1 MQVKHKLEST
11 NNAEIERRLNGK
23 KKVVMI
29 ENEVVSKLRGVE
41 MSEIEKAIKGVR
53 VIKDLWLKSKIAE
66 IKQRRLERLEEHS
79 GKDEK

>member
-1 MQVKHKLEST
+1 MQVKHKLES
-11 NNAEIERRLNGK
+11 K

-41 MSEIEKAIKGVR
+41 MTELGLAIEGAKDIKDTWLKGKISEIKG
-53 VIKDLWLKSKIAE
+53 
-66 IKQRRLERLEEHS
+66 RRLKRFKEHS

>member
-1 MQVKHKLEST
+1 MQVKHKLES
-11 NNAEIERRLNGK
+11 K

-41 MSEIEKAIKGVR
+41 MTELGLAIDGAKN
-53 VIKDLWLKSKIAE
+53 IKDTWLIGKIAE
-66 IKQRRLERLEEHS
+66 IKKRRLKRFEEHS

>member
-1 MQVKHKLEST
+1 MQVKHKLESKK
-11 NNAEIERRLNGK
+11 K

-41 MSEIEKAIKGVR
+41 MAEIERAIEGARDIEDTWLKGKISEIKG
-53 VIKDLWLKSKIAE
+53 
-66 IKQRRLERLEEHS
+66 RRLKRFKEHS

>member
-1 MQVKHKLEST
+1 MQVKHKLESKK
-11 NNAEIERRLNGK
+11 K

-41 MSEIEKAIKGVR
+41 MAEIERAIEGVSDIKDTWLKGKISVIKG
-53 VIKDLWLKSKIAE
+53 
-66 IKQRRLERLEEHS
+66 RRLKRFKEHS

>member
-1 MQVKHKLEST
+1 MQVKHKLESKK
-11 NNAEIERRLNGK
+11 K

-41 MSEIEKAIKGVR
+41 MVEIERAIEGARDIEDTWLKGKISVIKG
-53 VIKDLWLKSKIAE
+53 
-66 IKQRRLERLEEHS
+66 RRLKRFKEHS

>member
-1 MQVKHKLEST
+1 MQVKHKLEHI
-11 NNAEIERRLNGK
+11 NNAEIERRLTGK

-29 ENEVVSKLRGVE
+29 ENEVVSKLRGME
-41 MSEIEKAIKGVR
+41 MSEIERAIKGVR
-53 VIKDLWLKSKIAE
+53 VIEDLWLKSKIAE